1 MTDDLLVQNC
11 HLAPSWMPVLDKM
24 CEEIDPATAPE
35 DFRLWITSYPSP
47 KFPVNIL
54 QNGVKM
60 TNEPPKVCHSS
71 LPAAVHQF
79 KVQSQHDILQRV
91 CCVDGLGQLCL
102 ASLPMSNLQSV
113 TCCTCTSA
121 RRSLHFESDSGL
133 ERLPLVSA

>member
-1 MTDDLLVQNC
+1 MLVQNC

-60 TNEPPKVCHSS
+60 TNEPPKVSHNASS
-71 LPAAVHQF
+71 
-79 KVQSQHDILQRV
+79 S
-91 CCVDGLGQLCL
+91 
-102 ASLPMSNLQSV
+102 
-113 TCCTCTSA
+113 TCCLGDVYVC
-121 RRSLHFESDSGL
+121 RW
-133 ERLPLVSA
+133 RLLLTGDA

>member
-1 MTDDLLVQNC
+1 MPHIAFPGKPVLVLSCLTKVEPWFLLQNC

-60 TNEPPKVCHSS
+60 TNEPPKVS
-71 LPAAVHQF
+71 
-79 KVQSQHDILQRV
+79 QSI
-91 CCVDGLGQLCL
+91 G
-102 ASLPMSNLQSV
+102 
-113 TCCTCTSA
+113 
-121 RRSLHFESDSGL
+121 
-133 ERLPLVSA
+133 

>member
-1 MTDDLLVQNC
+1 MSELSVGLMVQNC

-60 TNEPPKVCHSS
+60 TNEPPKVCLPCPVTIFWSHCS
-71 LPAAVHQF
+71 LSEHLLNFIA
-79 KVQSQHDILQRV
+79 
-91 CCVDGLGQLCL
+91 
-102 ASLPMSNLQSV
+102 
-113 TCCTCTSA
+113 
-121 RRSLHFESDSGL
+121 
-133 ERLPLVSA
+133 

>member
-1 MTDDLLVQNC
+1 MSELSVGLMVQNC

-60 TNEPPKVCHSS
+60 TNEPPKVSLSALSS
-71 LPAAVHQF
+71 H
-79 KVQSQHDILQRV
+79 
-91 CCVDGLGQLCL
+91 
-102 ASLPMSNLQSV
+102 NL
-113 TCCTCTSA
+113 
-121 RRSLHFESDSGL
+121 L
-133 ERLPLVSA
+133 EPL